1 MSSTHRQSEAPL
13 TPHEVWKEIMPKTV
27 KFCQNIGHKIADWA
41 WKQSWTGRTQAGK
54 KGIWWKVRRK
64 EGKLGRGGGRAEGSR
79 ILHSVRNTG
88 PVFGAQALSYPN
100 IGTWGQCLPGGHE
113 GQWRFQST
121 FFVFT
126 TYNEQ
131 STEPN
136 SNSGKQKQFF
146 KPSSREVW
154 QEEASLELGAK
165 WLPLHS
171 RYKHS
176 LPHTC

>member
-1 MSSTHRQSEAPL
+1 MKS
-13 TPHEVWKEIMPKTV
+13 
-27 KFCQNIGHKIADWA
+27 
-41 WKQSWTGRTQAGK
+41 K
-54 KGIWWKVRRK
+54 KKRRHA
-64 EGKLGRGGGRAEGSR
+64 GGGAEGSR
-79 ILHSVRNTG
+79 ISHSVRNTG
-88 PVFGAQALSYPN
+88 PVLGAQALLYPN
-100 IGTWGQCLPGGHE
+100 IGTWGQCSPGGRE

-146 KPSSREVW
+146 KPSSREAW

-176 LPHTC
+176 LLHTC